1 MSGVKYNYLEEQGMF
16 CTMPYLSFYIEIGEK
31 VFSAVNKNVSEQKR
45 KAQWGQYDYVLKN

>member
-45 KAQWGQYDYVLKN
+45 KAQ